1 MISPEYLRDWVYTPV
16 IAIVTLVASF
26 LWNQRRLD
34 RKELREELRV
44 LRIDHSKTKT
54 SLSEVK
60 EGVAR
65 LDERVKGLSR
75 D

>member
-34 RKELREELRV
+34 RKELREEIKILRV
-44 LRIDHSKTKT
+44 DHSKTKA
-54 SLSEVK
+54 SLAEVK
-60 EGVAR
+60 VEVAR
-65 LDERVKGLSR
+65 MDERIKRSEK
-75 D
+75 